1 MMTIDQIMEMTRAD
15 SLLKT
20 KDKRNELLLREWFGK
35 DASTGGRVCWKGKS
49 LLDETQDIAVVL
61 SRISRPSQNIK
72 TGRMIQIQ
80 ILNYGKEFKDFN
92 PMSESICGDCQ
103 HRKKT
108 CYVLWNKSI
117 YSSWKRAMNLGELTL
132 DQARKLCFDRSIRL
146 GTAGDPAAVPSSVWL
161 HLLGSAENKNCS
173 DHTAYTH
180 QWHKEQFQ
188 DLKAFCMASVDSIE
202 QERLALALGW
212 RVFRVGT
219 FEARTT
225 TTDLYKGLN
234 FDTETLQCP
243 ATRFDKS
250 KCESCGLCSG
260 FMGKVSNKRFK
271 GIGVRLHGSSTG
283 KYVEPPSIH
292 DKRYEWA
299 RSQVDISF

>member
-1 MMTIDQIMEMTRAD
+1 MPTHPLKLRNR
-15 SLLKT
+15 SLL
-20 KDKRNELLLREWFGK
+20 RSNGYNRILSAFPI
-35 DASTGGRVCWKGKS
+35 WKGKS
-49 LLDETQDIAVVL
+49 LIDGTNIMVCLSNITTKCSNEKIAFNSKDKQDDVLQVWYLREDEAPQKV
-61 SRISRPSQNIK
+61 
-72 TGRMIQIQ
+72 
-80 ILNYGKEFKDFN
+80 FN
-92 PMSESICGDCQ
+92 SKQKSVCGDCQ
-103 HRKKT
+103 HLKDRS
-108 CYVLWNKSI
+108 CYVVWFQAPLAV
-117 YSSWKRAMNLGELTL
+117 WKAAKDKPVLPATLVKQLTK
-132 DQARKLCFDRSIRL
+132 DMFIRL
-146 GTAGDPAAVPSSVWL
+146 GAAGDPASAPAWVSRMVSENARAVA
-161 HLLGSAENKNCS
+161 G
-173 DHTAYTH
+173 YTH